1 MIVSLGYQS
10 LTVTPL
16 KKKKK
21 RKTQNKISIICRDA
35 TVWKALMC
43 HTVLYLQY
51 LLNTYWYNLNEM
63 QTLAAVSGSQTERSA
78 MCIIVLFFMT

>member
-35 TVWKALMC
+35 TV
-43 HTVLYLQY
+43 
-51 LLNTYWYNLNEM
+51 
-63 QTLAAVSGSQTERSA
+63 
-78 MCIIVLFFMT
+78 

>member
-21 RKTQNKISIICRDA
+21 KEKPKTKLASFA
-35 TVWKALMC
+35 
-43 HTVLYLQY
+43 
-51 LLNTYWYNLNEM
+51 EM
-63 QTLAAVSGSQTERSA
+63 PLFER
-78 MCIIVLFFMT
+78 L